1 MRRVMSAVTGLLLT
15 TGSIAMAQR
24 SDTALRPRQRAA
36 RIAAEG
42 RAGRNGQPP
51 ISPQQ
56 QALVRQVRQ
65 AFAGVVKKQLSL
77 NDEQMRRVLQVDD
90 KFQQQ
95 RNQIGREERE
105 ARQGLKIALE
115 DTVTSDK
122 AKDATVDKYMT
133 TLVQAQRKRADL
145 LETEQKDFA
154 EFLTPVQRAK
164 FFALRD
170 QLQRRVAEMRQE
182 GRRGGPPPQH

>member
-77 NDEQMRRVLQVDD
+77 NDEQMRRTLQVDD
-90 KFQQQ
+90 RYQKQ

-105 ARQGLKIALE
+105 AREGLKIALE
-115 DTVTSDK
+115 DTVNAADQ
-122 AKDATVDKYMT
+122 AKVDRYMT
-133 TLVQAQRKRADL
+133 TLVQTQRKRADL
-145 LETEQKDFA
+145 LEAEQKDFA

-170 QLQRRVAEMRQE
+170 QLQRRVAQMRQE
-182 GRRGGPPPQH
+182 GRRGGPPPQP